1 MNKGVFFNLLK
12 VDGLFANGLTQA
24 QVDGVNL
31 ILAEAARRKTPTNYL
46 SYAYA
51 TVFRETATRM
61 EPVLET
67 RQAGEAHNPTVDQAI
82 ARLES
87 SWSRGKLPWVKT
99 PYWRK
104 DKNGKSW
111 LGRSY
116 VQLTHLDNYIK
127 MSKITGIDLVA
138 NPDLAMRPDVALK
151 ILFDGMMLGSFT
163 GGKFASYIDDIDESD
178 AIDRIEYRN
187 ARKII
192 NGTESADLV
201 AGYAILFERALR
213 NSGYDDG
220 AGIVIGHEPLPSP
233 IPAPVPSPL
242 PTPDPVPATPV
253 PQPTPAPEETGG
265 FWGAVMRLLAAMF
278 GRK

>member
-12 VDGLFANGLTQA
+12 VDGLFANGLTQK

-31 ILAEAARRKTPTNYL
+31 ILNEAGRRKTPTNYL
-46 SYAYA
+46 AYAFA
-51 TVFRETATRM
+51 TVFRETARRM

-67 RQAGEAHNPTVDQAI
+67 RQPNEEANPSVDQAI

-87 SWSRGKLPWVKT
+87 SFARGKLPWVKT

-104 DKNGKSW
+104 DKLGRSW

-116 VQLTHLDNYIK
+116 VQLTHLPNYEK

-138 NPDLAMRPDVALK
+138 NPELAMRPDVALK

-178 AIDRIEYRN
+178 DLDRAEYRA

-192 NGTESADLV
+192 NGTESADLI

-213 NSGYDDG
+213 ASGYDDG
-220 AGIVIGHEPLPSP
+220 AGLVIEHIPAPSP
-233 IPAPVPSPL
+233 IPAAEPTPL
-242 PTPDPVPATPV
+242 PTPAAPPAVIP
-253 PQPTPAPEETGG
+253 PAPAPAE
-265 FWGAVMRLLAAMF
+265 APKSAIAALITLIASF
-278 GRK
+278 FKR